1 MNTLPRPVTAK
12 LFANPDSYLALRRHW
27 SALVNSDRKHELSAA
42 HHTLYLALLGKD
54 WRKAFTPITNSR
66 KLENGAFY
74 DWGLLRALAKI
85 HNKWNHEKL
94 LSPFDGLVTAEML
107 QLIRNLLPALALFN
121 YGPTAFAN
129 RDFPFDAYNVPQTML
144 DDEAK
149 DAAHA

>member
-12 LFANPDSYLALRRHW
+12 LFTTPDSYFALRKHW

-54 WRKAFTPITNSR
+54 WRKAFTPITNTR

-74 DWGLLRALAKI
+74 EWGLFRALGKL
-85 HNKWNHEKL
+85 HSKWHEEKL
-94 LSPFDGLVTAEML
+94 LSPFDGLVTAQML
-107 QLIRNLLPALALFN
+107 QFIRSLLPAPTPSA
-121 YGPTAFAN
+121 YGPTTFAN

>member
-1 MNTLPRPVTAK
+1 MNTLPQAVTAK
-12 LFANPDSYLALRRHW
+12 LFATPDSYLALRKQW
-27 SALVNSDRKHELSAA
+27 SALVNSNRKHDLSAA
-42 HHTLYLALLGKD
+42 HHALYLALLGKD
-54 WRKAFTPITNSR
+54 WRQAFTPITNSR

-74 DWGLLRALAKI
+74 DWGLFRAFGML
-85 HNKWNHEKL
+85 HNKWSDKKL

-107 QLIRNLLPALALFN
+107 QYIRSLLPAPTPSA

-129 RDFPFDAYNVPQTML
+129 RDFPFDAYHVPQAML